1 MRPQTHDYLKSVGV
15 EPWLL
20 GFNPLGDLIDMV
32 TDALVEDEQPAHMY
46 AYYEELGRKYA
57 ANPERLERNIRH
69 CISMGWRTKQSGMED
84 VTRKAL
90 VRPPA
95 PRYFVY
101 RSAEY
106 LMGLEE

>member
-1 MRPQTHDYLKSVGV
+1 MRPRTHDYLKSVGV

-69 CISMGWRTKQSGMED
+69 CISMGWRTQRMGMEN
-84 VTRKAL
+84 VAKKAL
-90 VRPPA
+90 ARPPA

-106 LMGLEE
+106 LMDLEG

>member
-1 MRPQTHDYLKSVGV
+1 M
-15 EPWLL
+15 
-20 GFNPLGDLIDMV
+20 
-32 TDALVEDEQPAHMY
+32 
-46 AYYEELGRKYA
+46 
-57 ANPERLERNIRH
+57 ERNIRH
-69 CISMGWRTKQSGMED
+69 CISIGWRTKQSGMED
-84 VTRKAL
+84 VTKKAL